1 MKKYFW
7 GAALALLCAAL
18 GGCAASSKPVTAVS
32 TGMGTV
38 VQQIVYTDG
47 RGEAVTAQIQT
58 LLETLEQE
66 ELSKRLGSAEL
77 CRLNGE
83 AGNADG
89 SPVSPE
95 LAGLLERCWEVSE
108 RSDGAFD
115 ITMGPVIQLWNID
128 EWAQAA
134 ASEGYTGFVPP
145 DSGAVKEALGR
156 CGFERLRLEKDDT
169 GSRLYLQEGMTL
181 DLGAVGKGVALDRIK
196 DLLAQEPEVTGA
208 VISVG
213 GSVLTYGKKPDGSSF
228 RVGIADPRDT
238 ASYIGVLELD
248 GQWCVS
254 TSGDYERYVEYEGV
268 RYHHIIDPATGY
280 PADSGVA
287 GVTVLSGDGFL
298 SDALSTACFILG
310 KEKGMALAAEYD
322 VEVLF
327 VEKDGTVSMSDGMRG
342 YYREA
347 R

>member
-1 MKKYFW
+1 M
-7 GAALALLCAAL
+7 LLCAAL

-47 RGEAVTAQIQT
+47 GGEAVTARIQT
-58 LLETLEQE
+58 LLETLERE
-66 ELSKRLGSAEL
+66 ELSRRLESAEL

-95 LAGLLERCWEVSE
+95 LARLLERCGEVSE
-108 RSDGAFD
+108 RSGGAFD

-128 EWAQAA
+128 EWAQNA
-134 ASEGYTGFVPP
+134 ASDGNTGFVPP

-156 CGFERLRLEKDDT
+156 CGADRLRLETDGT
-169 GSRLYLQEGMTL
+169 GSRLYLQEGMML

-196 DLLAQEPEVTGA
+196 ELLAQKPEVTGA

-254 TSGDYERYVEYEGV
+254 TSGDYERYVEYDGV

-280 PADSGVA
+280 PADSGAA
-287 GVTVLSGDGFL
+287 GVTVLSRDGFL

-322 VEVLF
+322 AEVLF
-327 VEKDGTVSMSDGMRG
+327 VEKDGTVSMSDGMQG
-342 YYREA
+342 FYRQA